1 MVPRDKGASAPPA
14 CGASRDVAGVSVLL
28 AVAHGSRDPASQAGV
43 RDLLARAATLRPGLR
58 TADAYVDN
66 ASPSIRRAL
75 ADLVADGVDDVVVLP
90 LLLTPASHSKT
101 DVAASVQ
108 AARLA
113 HPRTRLRY
121 GRPLGPHPVLVDV
134 LDRRLREAGARPDD
148 PVLLVAGGAL
158 DPDANAQVAATARLL
173 WEGRSWPTVDIAFV
187 STTGPTVPEALERL
201 RRQGHSRA
209 ALARYFLGPG
219 RLPRLVETQARTVAG
234 LELVVSAPLG
244 ASDGVARLL
253 LGRFDE
259 ALGGDVRMNCDACLY
274 RVPLPGRE
282 AAVGAV
288 QEPHS
293 HPEDT

>member
-1 MVPRDKGASAPPA
+1 MTA
-14 CGASRDVAGVSVLL
+14 LL
-28 AVAHGSRDPASQAGV
+28 AVAHGSRDPASQEGV
-43 RDLLARAATLRPGLR
+43 RALLERARSLRPGLR

-108 AARLA
+108 AGRLA
-113 HPRTRLRY
+113 HPRARLRY

-134 LDRRLREAGARPDD
+134 LDRRLRQAGAQGDE
-148 PVLLVAGGAL
+148 PVVLVAGGAL

-173 WEGRSWPTVDIAFV
+173 WEGRSWPGVDIAFA

-201 RRQGHSRA
+201 RRLGATRVAVS
-209 ALARYFLGPG
+209 RYFLGPG
-219 RLPRLVETQARTVAG
+219 RLPRLVEQQARSVEG
-234 LELVVSAPLG
+234 LEVVVSAPVG
-244 ASDGVARLL
+244 VTDGVAGLL

-259 ALGGDVRMNCDACLY
+259 VLAGDIRMNCDVCLY
-274 RVPLPGRE
+274 RVALPGRE
-282 AAVGAV
+282 AAVGAP

-293 HPEDT
+293 HPDDPA